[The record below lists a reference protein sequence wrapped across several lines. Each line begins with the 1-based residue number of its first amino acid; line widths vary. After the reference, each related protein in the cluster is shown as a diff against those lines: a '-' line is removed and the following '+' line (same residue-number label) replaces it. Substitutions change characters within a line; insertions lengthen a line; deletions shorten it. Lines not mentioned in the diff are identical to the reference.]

1 MIEASSDE
9 GGDTALAG
17 VVALNEGAK
26 AIRRSAFEVNLRA
39 LGAIVQSRRAGQALR
54 GFAEVSTQ
62 MQRWSET
69 LASAAQRLTEGC
81 TTRVRVVS
89 DDARRSRQRALLHRA
104 LEGSSRGLDAESLGL
119 DVAPPK
125 DLRSSAREVRLAVA
139 ELHELGLMAS
149 VLSRAALIEACEGD
163 AQQRRDLSAI
173 SREFAVHADE
183 VNAVV
188 RALVD
193 NHGAGSRS

>member
-1 MIEASSDE
+1 MIELSSDD
-9 GGDTALAG
+9 GGDTALAR

-39 LGAIVQSRRAGQALR
+39 LGAIVQSRRAGASLR

-69 LASAAQRLTEGC
+69 LASASARLAKGC
-81 TTRVRVVS
+81 TTRVRAVS
-89 DDARRSRQRALLHRA
+89 DDARRSRQRALLCSA
-104 LEGSSRGLDAESLGL
+104 LEGASTGLDAPSMPE
-119 DVAPPK
+119 VAPPR
-125 DLRSSAREVRLAVA
+125 DLRSSAREVRLAVS
-139 ELHELGLMAS
+139 ELHALGLMAS
-149 VLSRAALIEACEGD
+149 VLARAALIEACEGD
-163 AQQRRDLSAI
+163 AAQRRDLSAI
-173 SREFAVHADE
+173 SREFAAHADE

-193 NHGAGSRS
+193 TMEQ